1 MILKRISRAAL
12 ALACALAAACGDSP
26 ASPEANTPFSS
37 TDLRVGAGVVAEPG
51 SIIVVNYTGW
61 LYDSRRTDQ
70 KGLQFDT
77 SLGEGL
83 VPLEFE
89 LGSGAVIRGWDLG
102 LVGLKVGGLRKLVI
116 PPSLAYGG
124 SRQGPI
130 PPNTSLVFEVELIEV
145 KEASQ

>member
-1 MILKRISRAAL
+1 MILRRISRAAL

-26 ASPEANTPFSS
+26 ASPAANTPFSS
-37 TDLRVGAGVVAEPG
+37 TDLRIGAGVVAEPG

-61 LYDSRRTDQ
+61 LYDSTKSDM

-77 SLGEGL
+77 SVGEGL
-83 VPLEFE
+83 LPLEFE
-89 LGSGAVIRGWDLG
+89 LGAGSVIRGWDLG
-102 LVGLKVGGLRKLVI
+102 LIGLKVGGLRKLVI

-124 SRQGPI
+124 ARQGPI

>member
-1 MILKRISRAAL
+1 VILRRISRAAL
-12 ALACALAAACGDSP
+12 ALACAVAVACGDSP
-26 ASPEANTPFSS
+26 ASPAANTPFTS
-37 TDLRVGAGVVAEPG
+37 TDLRVGAGVAAEPG
-51 SIIVVNYTGW
+51 NIIVVNYTGW
-61 LYDSRRTDQ
+61 LYDSTKTDQ

-77 SLGEGL
+77 SLGEGF

-89 LGSGAVIRGWDLG
+89 LGAGRVIRGWDLG
-102 LVGLKVGGLRKLVI
+102 LIGLKVGGLRKLVI

-124 SRQGPI
+124 ARQGPI